1 VVTVPDVALPAGA
14 RPWLHDFARWLA
26 AWLYRPAFR
35 IQVCGRE
42 RVPHSGPVVLVAN
55 HSSLI
60 EPQVIFGLTGRRTVF
75 LVKVELSRGVIGV
88 LLRWIGQLNV
98 RRGEPDRGP
107 MMAAVRFLRDG
118 GLVGVFPEG
127 TRGPGDV
134 RHAEQGA
141 AWLVRSSGAVVL
153 PVAIRG
159 TYRPKG
165 TARRFRPPL
174 DVLVGEPFE
183 LPVKRGRAGLV
194 KATEEIRIRLAG
206 LVHELD
212 EARE

>member
-1 VVTVPDVALPAGA
+1 VVALPEGA

-26 AWLYRPAFR
+26 GWLFWPAYRIR
-35 IQVCGRE
+35 VRGRE
-42 RVPHSGPVVLVAN
+42 RIPRTGPVVLVAN

-60 EPQVIFGLTGRRTVF
+60 EPQVLFGLTGRRTVF
-75 LVKVELSRGVIGV
+75 LVKGELAGGVLGV

-107 MMAAVRFLRDG
+107 LMAAVRFLRDG

-127 TRGPGDV
+127 TRGSGDV
-134 RHAEQGA
+134 RHAKQGA
-141 AWLVRSSGAVVL
+141 AWLVRSTGAPVL

-159 TYRPKG
+159 THRPKG
-165 TARRFRPPL
+165 TPRRLRPPL
-174 DVLVGEPFE
+174 DVLVGQPFA
-183 LPVKRGRAGLV
+183 LPVERGRAGLV

-212 EARE
+212 EIRG